1 MFQMQKLFLLWNWK
15 FFPLET
21 LTVSPLWP
29 WLKRTIR
36 TSVRSDATPLESQAS
51 PYPYL
56 HPAVTYFSI
65 PSVHKFYN
73 FTELQAV
80 QHGIKLDLAI
90 MLDCSKLHQSQ
101 NVDSIPFNIFSV
113 ALLSGSVMLTE
124 DHFWGDSFNSL
135 KTDITLK
142 KVPPNLSLFSLS
154 PIYTDTSEVIR
165 RSLIKTGD
173 VSPYCSRMGECRKT
187 LLAALF

>member
-1 MFQMQKLFLLWNWK
+1 MKLEILSFGNLDC
-15 FFPLET
+15 FPSVT
-21 LTVSPLWP
+21 LTQENTPHIS
-29 WLKRTIR
+29 K
-36 TSVRSDATPLESQAS
+36 VRRDPTGISGF

-113 ALLSGSVMLTE
+113 ALLSGSVRLTE

-142 KVPPNLSLFSLS
+142 KVPPHLSLFSLS

-187 LLAALF
+187 LLSALF